1 MEYFPT
7 IEKKHIM
14 LFATTWMNLEGIM
27 LREISQR
34 DTSTVLSHLYRNLK
48 KLNTGPEIRLVVA
61 RGWGVQEMDEDG
73 QGVQTSSYKMN
84 RFWGSNVQHGD
95 YS

>member
-1 MEYFPT
+1 MDKENVVYIYIYKKMEYFPT

-34 DTSTVLSHLYRNLK
+34 
-48 KLNTGPEIRLVVA
+48 E
-61 RGWGVQEMDEDG
+61 EDKYCVISLICG
-73 QGVQTSSYKMN
+73 I
-84 RFWGSNVQHGD
+84 
-95 YS
+95 